1 MIVRTRD
8 ERKCIFEREDDGSCA
23 FTSLQRHVHQ
33 ETINKEQLA
42 MCNAAATH
50 ARTPTHTRTRKLSC
64 VMSHDRQGAELLDK
78 WPQTCSVLSLWR
90 GILACMWKRVEAH
103 MTARCSVC
111 YCVCKKKKNLFYF
124 RGHRSIIEP
133 DLWPLHTTAVFQ
145 LTAATNRNTR

>member
-23 FTSLQRHVHQ
+23 FTSLQRHVYQ

-78 WPQTCSVLSLWR
+78 WPQTCSVLSLA
-90 GILACMWKRVEAH
+90 GNIGVHVEKSWSSH
-103 MTARCSVC
+103 DGEVLSLLLCLQE
-111 YCVCKKKKNLFYF
+111 KKNLFYF